1 MQAVLCMSSAG
12 LSWVDDLLL
21 QRPAVVNLLHMT
33 TCRKEKPLPACMSV
47 EAS

>member
-1 MQAVLCMSSAG
+1 MYEQRWSQLVH
-12 LSWVDDLLL
+12 DLLV